1 MGLPARGRSIRGRH
15 ESCPSSGAAEA
26 PVRTLA
32 ELWVLGSGFWVLD
45 DCRQISRGA
54 LGAAV
59 ARSSDYSD
67 VGLGLLGARSSELG
81 RGLGARARRS
91 GSAEGRDSPGRNATS
106 RGATGGG
113 VVARCLGRNA
123 IHPRDSAQAARC
135 LGRNAIHHRDSAQ
148 AARCLGRNAIHH
160 RDSAQAARV
169 VPSRRSRS
177 AEGRDSPRRNATSR
191 GATRGGV
198 IVISPRR
205 CALES
210 DVLAGRVGART
221 RSALR
226 VLSNQL
232 CDLDLWGSCRRGSR
246 IRIRTRARA
255 GRGVE

>member
-148 AARCLGRNAIHH
+148 AAR
-160 RDSAQAARV
+160 V

-198 IVISPRR
+198 IPPRR